1 MKLTSSFCAIL
12 LSTAIQSIAQIGT
25 LEFFETTVDGFD
37 REYYLFVPPS
47 YDGSSAVPLVLNL
60 HGSGSSAPEQVAYS
74 KMNLVA
80 DTAGFLV
87 AIPEAV
93 DSFWSSGFSFVPPT
107 APDDVNFLLT
117 MIDEISANYA
127 VDADRVYSTGMSNG
141 GFMSYRLACEATD
154 RFAAIA
160 SVTGSMADN
169 TFSSCAPSMVMPV
182 LEIHGTNDLTVPY
195 EGSATS
201 TAISDVL
208 GFWVNHN
215 GGCPSEPVVTDIE
228 DIQAEGCTVK
238 KYQWNPCK
246 DWSEVLHF
254 EVLNGGH
261 SWPGSFPIPG
271 LGCTNQDI
279 KAHVE
284 IWNFFKRH
292 RRSDMAT
299 GLNNVSAPEEAIF
312 PNPAQNGWLFAE
324 AANSLVQIYNST
336 GILIQEI
343 RTDDHG
349 WIDAS
354 ALENGIYQLVSEQG
368 VLQSG
373 VLMR

>member
-169 TFSSCAPSMVMPV
+169 TFSLS
-182 LEIHGTNDLTVPY
+182 LIH
-195 EGSATS
+195 
-201 TAISDVL
+201 I
-208 GFWVNHN
+208 
-215 GGCPSEPVVTDIE
+215 
-228 DIQAEGCTVK
+228 
-238 KYQWNPCK
+238 
-246 DWSEVLHF
+246 
-254 EVLNGGH
+254 
-261 SWPGSFPIPG
+261 
-271 LGCTNQDI
+271 
-279 KAHVE
+279 
-284 IWNFFKRH
+284 
-292 RRSDMAT
+292 
-299 GLNNVSAPEEAIF
+299 
-312 PNPAQNGWLFAE
+312 
-324 AANSLVQIYNST
+324 
-336 GILIQEI
+336 
-343 RTDDHG
+343 
-349 WIDAS
+349 
-354 ALENGIYQLVSEQG
+354 
-368 VLQSG
+368 
-373 VLMR
+373 